1 MSPFNTRSLIS
12 PSYPTSKSESFDD
25 EVKEK
30 KYPTSKS
37 ESFDDEVKE
46 KKIELMID
54 CLPDCRR
61 YTLGFMGVRLFCLKN
76 YVKHCHWR

>member
-46 KKIELMID
+46 KKIELMI
-54 CLPDCRR
+54 
-61 YTLGFMGVRLFCLKN
+61 RLFTRLPQ
-76 YVKHCHWR
+76 VHSRIFGS

>member
-1 MSPFNTRSLIS
+1 MMNDILGHSAFVFMSPFNTRSLIS

-46 KKIELMID
+46 KKI
-54 CLPDCRR
+54 
-61 YTLGFMGVRLFCLKN
+61 
-76 YVKHCHWR
+76 

>member
-12 PSYPTSKSESFDD
+12 PSYPTFKSESFDD

-46 KKIELMID
+46 RKIWTD
-54 CLPDCRR
+54 D
-61 YTLGFMGVRLFCLKN
+61 RLFTRLPQVHSRI
-76 YVKHCHWR
+76 YGS